1 MPEVF
6 ANTTPL
12 QYLHQLRLLH
22 LLPEFYSIVFIPEA
36 VSAELATGLAHGV
49 DVPVVSDHPWLHL
62 RSAPAPSGPLPADI
76 HRGEAAVLSLASL
89 SPAPLLLL
97 DDAAARRYASS
108 MALPFTGTL
117 GVLIRAFREGR
128 ITEIAVVLDRLEA
141 LGFRLAPATRAEAL
155 RLAVAS

>member
-49 DVPVVSDHPWLHL
+49 DVPVVSDRPWLHL
-62 RSAPAPSGPLPADI
+62 RSAPHLSGPLPADI

-89 SPAPLLLL
+89 SPAPLLLP

-117 GVLIRAFREGR
+117 GVLICAFREGR
-128 ITEIAVVLDRLEA
+128 ITEIAVVLDRLES
-141 LGFRLAPATRAEAL
+141 LGFREAPATGAEAL
-155 RLAVAS
+155 CLAVVL